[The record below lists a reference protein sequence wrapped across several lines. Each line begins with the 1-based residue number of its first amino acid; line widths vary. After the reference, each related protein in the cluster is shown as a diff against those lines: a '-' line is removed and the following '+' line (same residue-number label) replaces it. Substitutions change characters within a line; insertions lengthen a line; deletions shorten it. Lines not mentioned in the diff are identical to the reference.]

1 MWSRW
6 LKRSGL
12 ALAIVCL
19 VGCATV
25 GERSKG
31 PTDTPDHHYAAGQ
44 IFLGQE
50 KYSSALAEF
59 ERAEALHPNYAPAFE
74 GLALAQLGLRN
85 QSRAEEAADTA
96 KEIDSAYAPGY
107 VASGRVQ
114 AAKGNL
120 REAIRDFT
128 HALDINPRYVQA
140 YYYRGKTLMRCL
152 DFDRAERDFD
162 SALQIQPTHKAA
174 RSAWERSM
182 KIRLAT
188 PGTHIGKKIVLAD
201 PITRADLAAL
211 IATELGL
218 ERALRKHR
226 PELFDPGFRR
236 AVGLRSTEPDLP
248 RITDVES
255 HWAKGFIELVTE
267 LSLMEAFPDRTFRPD
282 AMVDRASYAMTIQ
295 QVLAI
300 VDNDQGLRSRFI
312 GSVSPF
318 PDVRNDHFAY
328 NAIMVATTRGMLE
341 AQTGTGAFNLTGSMS
356 GADALLGLRKLAELF

>member
-1 MWSRW
+1 MRSRW
-6 LKRSGL
+6 LQGASL
-12 ALAIVCL
+12 ALTVLWL
-19 VGCATV
+19 VACTTI

-31 PTDTPDHHYAAGQ
+31 PTDTPDHHYTAGQ

-50 KYSSALAEF
+50 RYHSALTEF
-59 ERAEALHPNYAPAFE
+59 ERAKALDPNYAPVFE

-85 QSRAEEAADTA
+85 LSRAEEAADIA
-96 KEIDSAYAPGY
+96 KEIDSTYAPGY

-120 REAIRDFT
+120 KEAIRDFT
-128 HALDINPRYVQA
+128 HALDIDPRHVQA
-140 YYYRGKTLMRCL
+140 YYYRGEAQMRCL
-152 DFDRAERDFD
+152 DFTRAERDFD

-174 RSAWERSM
+174 RAAWGRSM
-182 KIRLAT
+182 KIRLAA
-188 PGTHIGKKIVLAD
+188 PGTHIGKKIVFAD

-218 ERALRKHR
+218 ERALRTHR
-226 PELFDPGFRR
+226 PELFDPGFRP
-236 AVGLRSTEPDLP
+236 AVGQRSTAPDRT
-248 RITDVES
+248 RITDLEG

-267 LSLMEAFPDRTFRPD
+267 LSLMEPFPDRTFRPN
-282 AMVDRASYAMTIQ
+282 ALVDRASYAMTMQ
-295 QVLAI
+295 QLLAI
-300 VDNDQGLRSRFI
+300 VDNDEGLRRKFI

-341 AQTGTGAFNLTGSMS
+341 AETSSGAFNLTGSMS